1 MAFHY
6 QISLLYNQDGNVKT
20 IFFFKIIL
28 CTGEDRDK
36 EKLFMTQENPIVIED
51 REELIF
57 MLSEAASL
65 EHMIMC
71 QYLFAAFSMKRDV
84 SEGVSEAQLAAIKRW
99 ERQISLV
106 ATQEMLHLTLVN
118 NLLSSIGSIP
128 FLGRPNF
135 PQRARYYPA
144 GVQLAL
150 LPFGRDALQHFLFL
164 ERPEGMDLQDAP
176 EFEVLAVPRPSIAV
190 ADGQIVPQEQNFAT
204 VGHLYRGIEQGLRHL
219 VAKYGE
225 QRVFVGPPRVQATQK
240 HFAWPELVA
249 VTDLASAC
257 QAIETIVEQGEGAR
271 GDWHN
276 SHYGKFL
283 HIAEEYRQFKEQ
295 DPQFEPARPT
305 VGAFVNSPPDVTD
318 FTLISDPQTA
328 TVSELFNASYQALLQ
343 ALLRYFI
350 HGTES
355 DEELTILS
363 NVAVDT
369 MFQLIKPLG
378 ELLTRMP
385 LGHAYPGKTAG
396 PAFEM
401 YRAGNIFPHR
411 YGAWTILH
419 ERFLEIAAYSD
430 SLAAQP
436 KTPSEL
442 ATISANARQ
451 LAQTLAGP
459 LAAMTPNTH

>member
-1 MAFHY
+1 
-6 QISLLYNQDGNVKT
+6 
-20 IFFFKIIL
+20 
-28 CTGEDRDK
+28 
-36 EKLFMTQENPIVIED
+36 MTQENPIIIED
-51 REELIF
+51 REELIY

-118 NLLSSIGSIP
+118 NLLSSIGAIP

-150 LPFGRDALQHFLFL
+150 LPFGKDALQHFLFL
-164 ERPEGMDLQDAP
+164 ERPEGMDLQDAS

-190 ADGQIVPQEQNFAT
+190 DDGQVVPQEQDFAT
-204 VGHLYRGIEQGLRHL
+204 VGHLYRGIEQGFRHL

-225 QRVFVGPPRVQATQK
+225 QRVFVGPRRAQATQK
-240 HFAWPELVA
+240 HFSWPQLVA
-249 VTDLASAC
+249 VTDLATAC

-271 GDWHN
+271 GDWRDC
-276 SHYGKFL
+276 HYGKFL
-283 HIAEEYRQFKEQ
+283 NIAEEYRQFKEQ
-295 DPQFEPARPT
+295 EPQFEPARPA
-305 VGAFVNSPPDVTD
+305 VGAFVNPPADVND
-318 FTLISDPQTA
+318 FTLISEPQTA

-343 ALLRYFI
+343 TLLRYFM

-363 NVAVDT
+363 NVAVDA
-369 MFQLIKPLG
+369 MFQLIRPLG

-385 LGHAYPGKTAG
+385 LGHEYPDKTAG
-396 PAFEM
+396 PAFEI

-430 SLAAQP
+430 SLATQP
-436 KTPSEL
+436 KAPPEL
-442 ATISANARQ
+442 ATISANVRQ
-451 LAQTLAGP
+451 LAETLAGP